1 MSDNGFNTVC
11 EKAARN
17 IARVCHLAWQTDIM
31 RGFSGNASVR
41 IDENNILIT
50 PSGAPKGRLEAENI
64 IRVNATGAVIYGSRK
79 PSIELGLHLAIYA
92 IAPDCH
98 AILHTHPV
106 WLQVIAN
113 LADTKSDLLDLNLAE
128 ADYWRERL
136 AIAPECPPGS
146 TELASGAVKAL
157 RAHWATAGPLL
168 PCAIWLTAHGLCAL
182 GDDLDTALGISEQLE
197 HLAHI
202 EWGILAGSRNHDQ

>member
-1 MSDNGFNTVC
+1 MNENRLNTVC
-11 EKAARN
+11 EKAASN
-17 IARVCHLAWQTDIM
+17 IATVCRLAWQTDIM

-41 IDENNILIT
+41 IDADNILIT
-50 PSGAPKGRLEAENI
+50 PSGAPKGRLEADNI
-64 IRVNATGAVIYGSRK
+64 IRVNAAGTVISGSRK

-106 WLQVIAN
+106 WLQVVAN
-113 LADTKSDLLDLNLAE
+113 LADTKNDLLDLNLAE

-136 AIAPECPPGS
+136 VIAPDCPPGS
-146 TELASGAVKAL
+146 PELASGAVNAL
-157 RAHWATAGPLL
+157 QAHWAASGPLL
-168 PCAIWLTAHGLCAL
+168 PCAIWLTGHGLCAL
-182 GDDLDTALGISEQLE
+182 GDDLDAALGISEQLE

-202 EWGILAGSRNHDQ
+202 EWGIFAACRNREQ